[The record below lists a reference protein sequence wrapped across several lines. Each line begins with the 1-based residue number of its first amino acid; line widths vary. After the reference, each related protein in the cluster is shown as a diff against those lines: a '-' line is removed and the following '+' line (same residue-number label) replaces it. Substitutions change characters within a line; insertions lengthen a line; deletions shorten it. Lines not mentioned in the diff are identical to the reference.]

1 MAENANTEF
10 EFIGVNHLAPVCRD
24 MRETVDFYHG
34 LLGMPV
40 TTTTQFGPEGHEQ
53 QIFFFDIGGG
63 CHLAFM
69 WAADAIPG
77 APGVASP
84 AGFLEDTMG
93 RDLTKLTAEE
103 IAALP
108 STLTAIGSMNHLALN
123 VAPDRIDEYRE
134 KLVAKGIDVS
144 EVKYQTMDEN
154 CRPVPIADG
163 SSPRVFMKSIYFHD
177 PNGIQL
183 EFACWTRAM
192 TEAEASLSPLGA
204 SSESALV
211 SS

>member
-1 MAENANTEF
+1 MGTTTNTEF
-10 EFIGVNHLAPVCRD
+10 QFIGVNHLAPVCRD
-24 MRETVDFYHG
+24 MNETVDFYHG

-40 TTTTQFGPEGHEQ
+40 TMTTQFGPEGHEQ

-69 WAADAIPG
+69 WAEDALPP

-93 RDLTKLTAEE
+93 RDLTKLTEAEV
-103 IAALP
+103 ASLP
-108 STLTAIGSMNHLALN
+108 STQTAIGSMNHLALS
-123 VAPDRIDEYRE
+123 VSPDKIDEYRE
-134 KLVAKGIDVS
+134 KLVGKGIDVS

-154 CRPVPIADG
+154 CRPVPITDG
-163 SSPRVFMKSIYFHD
+163 SSPTVFMKSIYFHD

-183 EFACWTRAM
+183 EFAAWTRVM
-192 TEAEASLSPLGA
+192 TDAEASLRPLGA
-204 SSESALV
+204 SSAAALV

>member
-1 MAENANTEF
+1 MGENVNTEF
-10 EFIGVNHLAPVCRD
+10 EFVGVNHLAPVCRD
-24 MRETVDFYHG
+24 MQETVDFYHG

-40 TTTTQFGPEGHEQ
+40 TMTTQYGPDGHEQ

-63 CHLAFM
+63 SHLAFM
-69 WAADAIPG
+69 WAADAVAP

-84 AGFLEDTMG
+84 AGFLEHSMG
-93 RDLTKLTAEE
+93 RDVSKMTSEE
-103 IAALP
+103 MAALP
-108 STLTAIGSMNHLALN
+108 STSTAIGSMNHLALN
-123 VAPDRIDEYRE
+123 VAPDKIDEYRE

-144 EVKYQTMDEN
+144 EVRYQTMDEN
-154 CRPVPIADG
+154 CRPVPITDP
-163 SSPRVFMKSIYFHD
+163 SSTAIFMKSIYFHD

-192 TEAEASLSPLGA
+192 SEAEASLPPLGA
-204 SSESALV
+204 SSRSALV